1 MMGLIKKD
9 LMVSG
14 FKLKHIFVF
23 LIFIIGLFFLEIT
36 REYIPLIAYGIMLF
50 APLIFFLSISNYM
63 ENDDYKTE
71 ILFPIRKRTIVRA
84 RFLEYFIISLICITL
99 IYIMVYAKQVFD
111 KTQLESH
118 QINLLATG
126 IGMTLIYGG
135 LVLCMMFV
143 VGQDR
148 IKEIGIAAFIF
159 TLIPVRLFMEIVK
172 KVLGLTNVFDF
183 YNYTNIILAFIGFS
197 IVFFLISYLVSILI
211 FMKKEY

>member
-9 LMVSG
+9 LIVSG
-14 FKLKHIFVF
+14 LKLKHILV
-23 LIFIIGLFFLEIT
+23 LLVIIISLFFLEIT
-36 REYIPLIAYGIMLF
+36 REYIPIISYSLMLF

-71 ILFPIRKRTIVRA
+71 ILFPIRKRTIVSA
-84 RFLEYFIISLICITL
+84 RFLEYFLISLMCIIF
-99 IYIMVYAKQVFD
+99 IYVMVYVKQVFD
-111 KTQLESH
+111 KTQLESN

-126 IGMTLIYGG
+126 VGMT
-135 LVLCMMFV
+135 MMFA

-211 FMKKEY
+211 FLKKEY